1 MTMDVFL
8 MVTAHL
14 ECKICLSFKAS
25 SVKLKETFSKVKKE
39 GGPGCFRGYSGAVE
53 FTVAFLGFQEIACHC
68 IHYL

>member
-1 MTMDVFL
+1 MAVFL

-25 SVKLKETFSKVKKE
+25 SVKLKETFRKVKKE

-53 FTVAFLGFQEIACHC
+53 FL
-68 IHYL
+68 